1 MPGSNPCHAPAQRVG
16 VRGEDVRVVRRSAHE
31 LFAQLEKRQIEDPKL
46 AIGAYWLQVHISRMS
61 ALGK

>member
-1 MPGSNPCHAPAQRVG
+1 MDRVG
-16 VRGEDVRVVRRSAHE
+16 EGGGVHGEDVRVVRRSAHE

-46 AIGAYWLQVHISRMS
+46 ALGAYWLQDHISRMK

>member
-1 MPGSNPCHAPAQRVG
+1 MP
-16 VRGEDVRVVRRSAHE
+16 GEDVCVVRRSAHE

-46 AIGAYWLQVHISRMS
+46 AIGAYWLQDHISRVK

>member
-1 MPGSNPCHAPAQRVG
+1 VSEVDRIGEGGG
-16 VRGEDVRVVRRSAHE
+16 VPGEDVRVVRQSAHE

-46 AIGAYWLQVHISRMS
+46 TIGGYWLQIHISRMK